1 MKNSYRKQIKKNLVF
16 KVIQRKRNNLYV
28 KWKDYGNLFNSQIDK
43 DDVVIEY
50 ELFSRTVC

>member
-1 MKNSYRKQIKKNLVF
+1 MKKDYRKQIKKNLGF

-28 KWKDYGNLFNSQIDK
+28 KWKDYSNSFNSQIDK